1 MTDYNSLYQQGLYL
15 SPDQQDLLLAAL
27 SSNNPSHKQQD
38 STPQPKKA
46 TNGTPKH
53 TPRGSLTVSPSGN
66 QPGLNYG
73 DNDSPFLDFS
83 PDVDFDLQ
91 GSENLI
97 GDIPGSVPASD
108 DYELG
113 DKRKDMDDKSENE
126 HEESGKKRR
135 ESDVTAK
142 KPGRKP
148 LTSEPTTVRNY
159 YFWRLITCANRVAEA
174 QGSESRRTA
183 SIP

>member
-27 SSNNPSHKQQD
+27 SSNNPSQKQPN

-46 TNGTPKH
+46 ANDTPKH
-53 TPRGSLTVSPSGN
+53 TSRGSLTVSPSGGVPQN
-66 QPGLNYG
+66 QPGLNLG

-108 DYELG
+108 DYEPG

-126 HEESGKKRR
+126 NEESGKKRR

-159 YFWRLITCANRVAEA
+159 YFWQLIAFMLI
-174 QGSESRRTA
+174 GL
-183 SIP
+183 